1 MASLAII
8 PRADIQRPSG
18 SIDRASGYERRILA
32 WRDSLLRQGMEE
44 LRSWKDLQEI
54 DKVIDLIEGRFYQEN
69 RPAYKSRY
77 YDGYLGDMR
86 REAISSLSQ
95 IRPTIDV
102 TSSVDAYK
110 TQAETVH
117 KYIRSMWFKLNLDMT
132 VVDWIDHALFGTG
145 FLKHVAG
152 ENQFQFSAHGADQV
166 IPVLCNGDIQES
178 AAVIYQNY
186 KPLPYFYA
194 KFGKE
199 KCAGLERY
207 TVNLSR
213 ALSQDKY
220 VRPSSVPEYSWN
232 AMSPAMKRRMSMRGG
247 PVRQSE
253 GTYVPFPVIELKEVY
268 FDDWSINESS
278 NDILVQNE
286 SLDLSE
292 YNYHYIV
299 PPGARL
305 FPRKRLV
312 VFAGDRIMY
321 DGPSPFWHG
330 LYPFT
335 MLQLNPCVWSPGG
348 ISKYR
353 DLIPL
358 VRACNRIGAGV
369 EEAIGRALNLNLVS
383 KRGAMPEA
391 VWDALQPGKPA
402 QKILM
407 NPIAQKGDIY
417 YMDGPNLPAY
427 TGDFQRYLI
436 DTIKHRSGSLDI
448 SGLAK
453 KKQVP
458 GGDSIEQMRDVMS
471 GPFQL
476 ESRYVEVA
484 VEQVGTQMV
493 SNVFQY
499 ATLDGRMR
507 LLGADGMTPEDF
519 DYRSGDMIP
528 SSEPIFDFW
537 KLFSFKIAPGSAHGS
552 SKIQKKV
559 EAVTLYKAGALSLHG
574 LYRQM
579 EFPENPDVIIG
590 EMQKEHEMGIGGPP
604 KGAGKQSRPNRAQ
617 RTGSAL

>member
-1 MASLAII
+1 MASLAIV
-8 PRADIQRPSG
+8 PRASIEKKSG
-18 SIDRASGYERRILA
+18 NWDFPDSYTRRLVA

-44 LRSWKDLQEI
+44 MRSWKDLQEI
-54 DKVIDLIEGRFYQEN
+54 DKTIDLLEGNFYQN
-69 RPAYKSRY
+69 SRPDYRSRY

-86 REAISSLSQ
+86 REALSSLSQ

-102 TSSVDAYK
+102 SSSVDAYK
-110 TQAETVH
+110 KQSEAVH
-117 KYIRSMWFKLNLDMT
+117 KYIRAIWFRMNLDIT

-152 ENQFQFSAHGADQV
+152 ENQFQFSAHGGDQV
-166 IPVLCNGDIQES
+166 IPVLCNGDLQES

-186 KPLPYFYA
+186 KPLSYFYT

-199 KCAGLERY
+199 KCAGLEKY

-213 ALSQDKY
+213 SLSQDKY
-220 VRPSSVPEYSWN
+220 VRPSGVSEYTWN

-247 PVRQSE
+247 PVKESD
-253 GTYVPFPVIELKEVY
+253 GTHVPVPVIELKEIY
-268 FDDWSINESS
+268 FDDWSINESD
-278 NDILVQNE
+278 NDILVRNE
-286 SLDLSE
+286 NLDLSE

-312 VFAGDRIMY
+312 IFAGDRIMY

-348 ISKYR
+348 IAKYR

-358 VRACNRIGAGV
+358 VKSCNRIGAGV
-369 EEAIGRALNLNLVS
+369 DEAVMRALNLNVIG
-383 KRGAMPEA
+383 KRGTIPEA
-391 VWDALQPGKPA
+391 AWDAFIPSKPGQKVLMTSLA
-402 QKILM
+402 QV
-407 NPIAQKGDIY
+407 GDLR
-417 YMDGPNLPAY
+417 YMDPPNLPSY
-427 TGDFQRYLI
+427 TGEFQRYLI
-436 DTIKHRSGSLDI
+436 ETIKRRSGSLDI
-448 SGLAK
+448 TGLAK

-484 VEQVGTQMV
+484 VEEVGTQMV

-507 LLGADGMTPEDF
+507 VLGADGMTPEDF
-519 DYRSGDMIP
+519 DYRAGDMVP
-528 SSEPIFDFW
+528 SSEPREDFW
-537 KLFSFKIAPGSAHGS
+537 KKFSFKIAPGSAHGS
-552 SKIQKKV
+552 SKTQKKI
-559 EAVTLYKAGALSLHG
+559 EALTLYKAGALSFHG

-579 EFPENPDVIIG
+579 EFPENPDVVIA
-590 EMQKEHEMGIGGPP
+590 EMQKEREMGIGGAP
-604 KGAGKQSRPNRAQ
+604 KGAGKQPRANRNQ
-617 RTGSAL
+617 RVGQPM